1 MLTACAE
8 VTRKSCGGVM
18 VPRCLAAAELKL
30 KISWEPDVRTVGAV
44 VALDSVAV
52 LALLY
57 RSNAAVAVSEPFPA
71 LLTVTAT
78 EEVADVTPHGSLVSN
93 TDCAAGTAIG
103 LWVRVPNGSV
113 VKPESDRA

>member
-1 MLTACAE
+1 
-8 VTRKSCGGVM
+8 
-18 VPRCLAAAELKL
+18 
-30 KISWEPDVRTVGAV
+30 V

-71 LLTVTAT
+71 LLTVTAA
-78 EEVADVTPHGSLVSN
+78 EEVADVTPHGSLVSS

-103 LWVRVPNGSV
+103 LWASVPSGTV
-113 VKPESDRA
+113 VNPESDKA